1 VMPQAPVDP
10 MMQQQ
15 MPMDPMAQ
23 GLDPNMQGIP
33 SQIMPAAEMGAVPM
47 SPDQMMMQG
56 AY

>member
-1 VMPQAPVDP
+1 
-10 MMQQQ
+10 